1 MSTNPSDLKYTRD
14 HEWVRVSGTQAIIGI
29 TSFAQQQLGDVVFI
43 ELPKTGAMLE
53 QGEAIGTIES
63 VKAVAEIYMPL
74 KGRIVEI
81 NETLNEEPERV
92 NYDSYGDGWLAK
104 LQIADTSQL
113 KDLMSADQY
122 NEFIR
127 EGQE

>member
-14 HEWVRVSGTQAIIGI
+14 HEWVRVSGTQATIGI

-63 VKAVAEIYMPL
+63 VKSVAEIYMPL
-74 KGRIVEI
+74 KGKIVEI
-81 NETLNEEPERV
+81 NEALNGEPEMV
-92 NYDSYGDGWLAK
+92 NDDPYSDGWLVQI
-104 LQIADTSQL
+104 QIADPSQV
-113 KDLMSADQY
+113 KSLMTADKY
-122 NEFIR
+122 DEFIR